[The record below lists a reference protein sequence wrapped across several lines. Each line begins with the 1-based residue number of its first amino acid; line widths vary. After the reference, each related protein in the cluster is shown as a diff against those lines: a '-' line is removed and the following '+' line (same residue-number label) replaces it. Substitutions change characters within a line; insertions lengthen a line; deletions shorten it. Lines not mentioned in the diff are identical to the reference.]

1 MVLSIEVES
10 TTPSRT
16 LRALPRVSVSV
27 ASAIGVLQCLCGSD
41 LPLAQ
46 DGVQS
51 GDVLLD
57 GPDASEVLLLAGGQ
71 LEPQL
76 EDLVLGLGEA
86 THDLVVRE
94 LGEVGLLR
102 HQLRPPP

>member
-27 ASAIGVLQCLCGSD
+27 ASAIGVLQCLCGGD

-46 DGVQS
+46 DGVQT

-57 GPDASEVLLLAGGQ
+57 GPDAGGVLLLAGGQ

-76 EDLVLGLGEA
+76 QDLVLGVGQPA
-86 THDLVVRE
+86 DDLVVGE
-94 LGEVGLLR
+94 LGEVAL
-102 HQLRPPP
+102 